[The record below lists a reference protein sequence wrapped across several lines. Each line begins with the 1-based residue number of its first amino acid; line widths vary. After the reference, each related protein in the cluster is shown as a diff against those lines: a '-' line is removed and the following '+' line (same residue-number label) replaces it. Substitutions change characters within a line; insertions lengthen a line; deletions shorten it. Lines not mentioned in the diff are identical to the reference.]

1 MRANLALFAVL
12 VLTAV
17 ACGSDSTDSSS
28 TDLCAG
34 SGAAVTVNVTDYA
47 FTPDSL
53 TIAAGQSVCWQ
64 NNGHQTHTVTPGSVF
79 NGNLP
84 PGQTFVFTFLL
95 GNNSWPYH
103 CTQHSTMTGIVIVNP

>member
-1 MRANLALFAVL
+1 MRNNFALFAL
-12 VLTAV
+12 LAV
-17 ACGSDSTDSSS
+17 TGIACGDDSTGSSA
-28 TDLCAG
+28 DLCAG

-53 TIAAGQSVCWQ
+53 TISAGQSVCWQ
-64 NNGHQTHTVTPGSVF
+64 NKGHQTHTVTPGSVF
-79 NGNLP
+79 NGNLL